1 MRGGSTGAEQEHDM
15 AMLLSAVGSQKDL
28 IAYEKLFRHFGPRV
42 KAYMARV
49 SRDPHL
55 SEELMQETMIA
66 VWNKA
71 DKFDPARGEVST
83 WIFTIARNLRIDALR
98 REKRPQFD
106 PDDPAFAKENTLTDD
121 ALNVQQSVDRL
132 QRAIEALPPEQADL
146 VRASFFDDESQSAI
160 AERLKLPLGT
170 VKSRM
175 RLAFEK
181 LRAALVDLGAS
192 LDD

>member
-1 MRGGSTGAEQEHDM
+1 MRGRTGAEQEQDT
-15 AMLLSAVGSQKDL
+15 AMLLSAVGSQQDI

-42 KAYMARV
+42 KAYMTRV
-49 SRDPHL
+49 SRDPQL

-71 DKFDPARGEVST
+71 GRFDPARGEAST

-106 PDDPAFAKENTLTDD
+106 PDDPAFVRDDVFTDE
-121 ALNVQQSVDRL
+121 ALDVQQSTDRL
-132 QRAIEALPPEQADL
+132 QRAIEALPVEQADL
-146 VRASFFDDESQSAI
+146 VKASFFDDESQSAI
-160 AERLKLPLGT
+160 AKRLKLPLGT

-181 LRAALVDLGAS
+181 LRAALIDSGGQS
-192 LDD
+192 